1 MSLPSPAS
9 TPATSPMPLHPT
21 FASALIPPSPDPSH
35 APRGTSGTSR
45 PLLPSRLSSVS
56 GPSSSLIPPAAA
68 KRIPSRYSGCQLC
81 ELVREARKVFG
92 YSTSGGDGLP
102 GSAGPSGSRR
112 GSADGGGER
121 DRGPDSAGPS
131 TASSSSSF
139 PSHTRPQGYAQP
151 VQQASGGS
159 SSSNASPIGQTI
171 NGREIL
177 YHDPDITVYPAAG
190 AERLRSEGKHL
201 VIVVNTH
208 AESVYEF
215 GPSDVPLLSKIIETA
230 QLLLDP
236 EHTKG
241 EIKVGFVGNVM
252 KDPQS
257 PHAHLHAHALLGP
270 PDTSLPGSTFW
281 RRNVVYGFANW
292 WSVQDLRAEIREGSS
307 NNRIKS
313 GYENRTGAPIEKV
326 PNAGSSSVS
335 KFLSGCGCQAS

>member
-1 MSLPSPAS
+1 MSHFWAASTLKRATSDTIQHTSRLPPSLFFPLHFNRRRLELSAYPRLPLRTARMSLPSPAS

-215 GPSDVPLLSKIIETA
+215 VSCSFPIS
-230 QLLLDP
+230 
-236 EHTKG
+236 
-241 EIKVGFVGNVM
+241 
-252 KDPQS
+252 PQ
-257 PHAHLHAHALLGP
+257 
-270 PDTSLPGSTFW
+270 
-281 RRNVVYGFANW
+281 
-292 WSVQDLRAEIREGSS
+292 
-307 NNRIKS
+307 
-313 GYENRTGAPIEKV
+313 
-326 PNAGSSSVS
+326 
-335 KFLSGCGCQAS
+335 